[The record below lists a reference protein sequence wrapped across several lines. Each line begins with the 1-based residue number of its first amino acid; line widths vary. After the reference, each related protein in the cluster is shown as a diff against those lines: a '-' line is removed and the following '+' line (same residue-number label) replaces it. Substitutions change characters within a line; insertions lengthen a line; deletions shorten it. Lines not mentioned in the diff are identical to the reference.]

1 MQASTLPTRLVFNT
15 ELQKPHMNTRFVIV
29 GVALGVVIAI
39 AVIVGSPAIGGFD
52 MMR

>member
-1 MQASTLPTRLVFNT
+1 
-15 ELQKPHMNTRFVIV
+15 MNKRFIIV
-29 GVALGVVIAI
+29 GIALGIVITI